1 MNTYG
6 AVTATHELALA
17 LLLRTARGRKG
28 RCDMHRCG
36 DVRKFVAVALALGVV
51 ANAGGKPAL
60 AKAPH
65 LADTARP
72 AAIHE
77 CNIKA
82 DKYSPITQ
90 LPDQFAVYGTCMT
103 NRRQRFG

>member
-28 RCDMHRCG
+28 RC
-36 DVRKFVAVALALGVV
+36 VRKFVAVALALGVV

-103 NRRQRFG
+103 NHRQRFG

>member
-51 ANAGGKPAL
+51 ANAGGK
-60 AKAPH
+60 APH

-103 NRRQRFG
+103 NHRQRFG